1 MKIEYTGASLKQ
13 VGGHDDAGS
22 ADKWD
27 SGGVMCG
34 VCPGSQATFTVTA
47 EDGST
52 LDYTIAITQPN
63 VSGEPVLSNG
73 NATRTS
79 DKEATVTFTSSA
91 TGSYYYKV
99 VASGAAEPDIDT
111 SKSGSA
117 AVAGSNTITLNN
129 LTAGARDIYIVVKN
143 AAGDVSNKLK
153 IAIPAFGED
162 PDKPDEGDFTI
173 TYTGPTGGKLVPSRT
188 RANAGDTI
196 TVSYKIV
203 EGNKERV
210 QSFRGVVIQ
219 IKGSGKT
226 KMFTIRKISNG
237 VGVERIFP
245 LYSPHIDKIEVN
257 KIGVVRRAR
266 IYYLRDLTG
275 KKARIKEKRMTRT
288 EKK

>member
-1 MKIEYTGASLKQ
+1 MP
-13 VGGHDDAGS
+13 HP
-22 ADKWD
+22 WD
-27 SGGVMCG
+27 YR
-34 VCPGSQATFTVTA
+34 Q
-47 EDGST
+47 
-52 LDYTIAITQPN
+52 
-63 VSGEPVLSNG
+63 
-73 NATRTS
+73 RTCM
-79 DKEATVTFTSSA
+79 
-91 TGSYYYKV
+91 
-99 VASGAAEPDIDT
+99 
-111 SKSGSA
+111 
-117 AVAGSNTITLNN
+117 VAGTQRECRMRNTK
-129 LTAGARDIYIVVKN
+129 IV
-143 AAGDVSNKLK
+143 ATMNKD
-153 IAIPAFGED
+153 AI
-162 PDKPDEGDFTI
+162 I
-173 TYTGPTGGKLVPSRT
+173 KLVNEQMWPKTDADVPSFK
-188 RANAGDTI
+188 AGDTI